1 KQVITK
7 SDGNKVTVD
16 FVTDKEAS
24 LLLTLPYDKGW
35 NATIDGKPIK
45 IQKAQEGFMKVD
57 VSPGQT
63 KLVLTFIP
71 NGFYLGLL
79 ISFGAVFVF
88 FSYQFIGY
96 YYSKNRES

>member
-1 KQVITK
+1 
-7 SDGNKVTVD
+7 
-16 FVTDKEAS
+16 
-24 LLLTLPYDKGW
+24 
-35 NATIDGKPIK
+35 
-45 IQKAQEGFMKVD
+45 MKVD

-63 KLVLTFIP
+63 KLVLTFVP

-79 ISFGAVFVF
+79 ISLGAVFVF

>member
-1 KQVITK
+1 
-7 SDGNKVTVD
+7 
-16 FVTDKEAS
+16 
-24 LLLTLPYDKGW
+24 
-35 NATIDGKPIK
+35 
-45 IQKAQEGFMKVD
+45 MKVD

-88 FSYQFIGY
+88 FSYQFIRY